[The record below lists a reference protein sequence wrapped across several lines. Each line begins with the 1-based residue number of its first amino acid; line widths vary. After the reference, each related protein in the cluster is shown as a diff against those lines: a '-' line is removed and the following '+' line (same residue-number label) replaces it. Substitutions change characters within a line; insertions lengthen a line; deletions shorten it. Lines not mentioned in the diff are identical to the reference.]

1 VLAVNHPVKNNETKG
16 LSQELALTVRGIY
29 YVKSVAPSHL
39 RLIGL
44 FTGEERT
51 LPREYCVKLSLNT
64 ISQLQVQLE
73 ALQMQKVSSNLF
85 KANKY
90 LTPNAAKTWNFL
102 LGKNSDPLDHNT
114 SDYIP
119 EDNNFLHQDE
129 ESGSQPSVGEG
140 PDPQIRK
147 RKTLRSGNSYSTVQ
161 ATPPIVPRSILKPA
175 RETTSFA
182 RDSHPSTSP
191 VILEAFTP
199 IKPAGQD
206 NLSVIPPPPGHSD
219 ASITPPHPG
228 HSASPRKKA
237 TNRNIHF
244 KDNLSVRF
252 VSGKQNFDYTQ
263 MLLVQTEQSCVLPQ
277 KESLMLLAFGLD
289 MSRQEL
295 CYKSSWSDPNP
306 VNDILDFD

>member
-1 VLAVNHPVKNNETKG
+1 
-16 LSQELALTVRGIY
+16 
-29 YVKSVAPSHL
+29 
-39 RLIGL
+39 
-44 FTGEERT
+44 
-51 LPREYCVKLSLNT
+51 
-64 ISQLQVQLE
+64 
-73 ALQMQKVSSNLF
+73 
-85 KANKY
+85 
-90 LTPNAAKTWNFL
+90 
-102 LGKNSDPLDHNT
+102 
-114 SDYIP
+114 
-119 EDNNFLHQDE
+119 
-129 ESGSQPSVGEG
+129 
-140 PDPQIRK
+140 
-147 RKTLRSGNSYSTVQ
+147 VQ

-199 IKPAGQD
+199 TKPAGQD

-219 ASITPPHPG
+219 ASVTPPHPG